1 MDIKELKENM
11 IENVEAYATETVKS
25 DLLAW
30 FSREGIPAAKEIAAA
45 YTAKLKEQSASENG
59 WNKIRDGIILPVLIE
74 LSLWGL
80 GKAVSAAGTLDKQTA

>member
-1 MDIKELKENM
+1 MDIKELKEKM

-30 FSREGIPAAKEIAAA
+30 FTREGIPAAKEIAAA
-45 YTAKLKEQSASENG
+45 YTGKLKEQSANENG
-59 WNKIRDGIILPVLIE
+59 WNKIRDGIILPVLID
-74 LSLWGL
+74 LTLWGL